1 MHVSCLELLNLVPR
15 VDGNIGNEVRGGH
28 NQSREEGNRTSRKNR
43 VSVFIDLT
51 PRFLL
56 PPFDMYAICAYVSG
70 HPSNVFL
77 FACDFEGQGGGRIW
91 VAQATSAPRSL
102 NTNSSGEA
110 ATIDKLVQGA
120 PRALLLRPLLW
131 AYRILR
137 PTPNNGLP
145 MVALLLLALESK
157 YSTLFS

>member
-77 FACDFEGQGGGRIW
+77 FACDFEGRGGADLGRASDECTALVKYKFVRRSGDHRQIGSGG
-91 VAQATSAPRSL
+91 SARAPA
-102 NTNSSGEA
+102 SSF
-110 ATIDKLVQGA
+110 
-120 PRALLLRPLLW
+120 ALGVSDPS
-131 AYRILR
+131 
-137 PTPNNGLP
+137 PHS
-145 MVALLLLALESK
+145 E
-157 YSTLFS
+157 